1 MRKLVRTVRN
11 AFRYG
16 EAGFTLIELLVVI
29 GILAALAGVVTL
41 GVTRFIGRGAQEAN
55 CTDLHNVQ
63 TAAAACRVEVAAG
76 NDTTDCTSQAAM
88 VTAGYLLT
96 TPKCTYTI
104 DAEGRVLTQTCDGGD
119 ECPGVAQPGP

>member
-1 MRKLVRTVRN
+1 MRTLRK

-41 GVTRFIGRGAQEAN
+41 GVTQFIGRGANEAN

-63 TAAAACRVEVAAG
+63 TAVAAYMVENG
-76 NDTTDCTSQAAM
+76 AA
-88 VTAGYLLT
+88 VPANTAALVPTFLLQD
-96 TPKCTYTI
+96 PRCTYTI
-104 DAEGRVLTQTCDGGD
+104 DPSSGAATQTVCPSGVVCD
-119 ECPGVAQPGP
+119 